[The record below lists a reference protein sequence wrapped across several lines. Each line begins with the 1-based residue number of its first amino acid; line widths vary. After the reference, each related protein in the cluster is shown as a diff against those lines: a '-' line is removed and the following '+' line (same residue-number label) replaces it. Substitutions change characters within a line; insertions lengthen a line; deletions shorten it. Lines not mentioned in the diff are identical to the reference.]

1 MVSIWKR
8 SALLILSCSL
18 TSGCVTMMRGTSEEI
33 KIFTDPGGAR
43 ATLSD
48 GQSCDTPCTL
58 TTKRRDDLTVVVQ
71 KAGCQSATAKMT
83 AVMDS
88 TGVLVGGIVD
98 LANGAVYVHQPNP
111 LSVQL
116 ACGPPADSPQAA
128 PQLSTATTNANAAP
142 APRPGPQR
150 ARRAMAILPRRAA
163 HNAGAAGGPRSTWA
177 ATRSMWGPA
186 TRPTPATFSHTTRSA
201 SCSRWVHRSVSRKR
215 RRTR

>member
-1 MVSIWKR
+1 
-8 SALLILSCSL
+8 
-18 TSGCVTMMRGTSEEI
+18 MMRGTSEEI

-88 TGVLVGGIVD
+88 TGVLVGGLID
-98 LANGAVYVHQPNP
+98 MANGAVYVHQPNP

-128 PQLSTATTNANAAP
+128 TQLSTATANAAP
-142 APRPGPQR
+142 AAVGASANAPGAP
-150 ARRAMAILPRRAA
+150 AA
-163 HNAGAAGGPRSTWA
+163 A
-177 ATRSMWGPA
+177 PA
-186 TRPTPATFSHTTRSA
+186 TWRSYHDVPPTTPAQLVGREA
-201 SCSRWVHRSVSRKR
+201 LPVLQPRVR
-215 RRTR
+215 RRW